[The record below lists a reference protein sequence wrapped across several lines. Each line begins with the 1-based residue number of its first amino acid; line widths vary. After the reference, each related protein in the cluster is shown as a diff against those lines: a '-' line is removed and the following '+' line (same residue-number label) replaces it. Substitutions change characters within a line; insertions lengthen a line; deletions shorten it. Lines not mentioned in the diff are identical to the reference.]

1 MAPCCGCCALSR
13 ENFLNPPVVIMFEKL
28 KTIFKSKEAPAEK
41 PAQARGSNGDSVLS
55 KVTSV
60 GREKTRGPVPL
71 APSEREVKST
81 PAAVAVPAPA
91 PAQPQPFQPKAP
103 TEPAGPSPE
112 EICGVTSKMS
122 KDEVRTRLA
131 FLYKRYNRA
140 TSSLNA
146 KLREEANE
154 VLDAVVAVRE
164 KVFGPI

>member
-1 MAPCCGCCALSR
+1 
-13 ENFLNPPVVIMFEKL
+13 MFEKL
-28 KTIFKSKEAPAEK
+28 KTIFKTKEAPAEK
-41 PAQARGSNGDSVLS
+41 PAQSRNGSNGDSVLS

-60 GREKTRGPVPL
+60 GREKSSRAPVPL
-71 APSEREVKST
+71 APTEGEAKKSA
-81 PAAVAVPAPA
+81 PAAPESPTPAPA
-91 PAQPQPFQPKAP
+91 PAQPQALQPKAP
-103 TEPAGPSPE
+103 AQPVGPSPE
-112 EICGVTSKMS
+112 EICGVTAKMS

-146 KLREEANE
+146 KLRAEAND